1 MKLAY
6 RLLPL
11 LLPLAGAAQAQSL
24 VDEPEIRAFTDE
36 EIAAVEMPT
45 LGFDMRKAKV
55 KDFKKYYYFHR
66 DETSFDEAFADL
78 TECDA
83 LSSGLTAY
91 RGDSE
96 PYAGYYVDQYGMAG
110 VVGGVIGSAIGN
122 AIADAL
128 YGSSER
134 RALRRINMRNCM
146 GYKGY
151 QRYGLPKKLWKTF
164 NFEEGGGREDED
176 VREAALLKQA
186 KVGSGAKP
194 QQEVLER

>member
-11 LLPLAGAAQAQSL
+11 LLPLAGAAQAQSV

-66 DETSFDEAFADL
+66 DETSFEEAFADIS
-78 TECDA
+78 ECDA
-83 LSSGLTAY
+83 LSSGLAAY
-91 RGDSE
+91 TRDAE
-96 PYAGYYVDQYGMAG
+96 PYTGYYVNQYGMAG
-110 VVGGVIGSAIGN
+110 AIGGEIGSAIGY
-122 AIADAL
+122 AIADAV

-146 GYKGY
+146 GFKGY
-151 QRYGLPKKLWKTF
+151 QRYGVPKKLWKTF
-164 NFEEGGGREDED
+164 NFEEGGGREDD
-176 VREAALLKQA
+176 AIREAAFMKQA
-186 KVGSGAKP
+186 KVASGPKP
-194 QQEVLER
+194 QQEVLAR